1 MKRSVMVTAVV
12 FALLVSV
19 SLLASDAP
27 KAMGVGQTRN
37 ITFVNPAKVGDAVLP
52 AGDYKVE
59 HVMEG
64 ENHIMVFK
72 TLNNEAKAR
81 VNCKMIELQKK
92 ADQSTQEFVNEG
104 GQRTL
109 KGLTF
114 KGDTYRHQF

>member
-1 MKRSVMVTAVV
+1 MKRSVIITAIAL
-12 FALLVSV
+12 ALLVSLSV
-19 SLLASDAP
+19 FASDAP

-37 ITFVNPAKVGDAVLP
+37 VTLVNPANVGGTVLA
-52 AGDYKVE
+52 AGDYRVE

-109 KGLTF
+109 KALTF